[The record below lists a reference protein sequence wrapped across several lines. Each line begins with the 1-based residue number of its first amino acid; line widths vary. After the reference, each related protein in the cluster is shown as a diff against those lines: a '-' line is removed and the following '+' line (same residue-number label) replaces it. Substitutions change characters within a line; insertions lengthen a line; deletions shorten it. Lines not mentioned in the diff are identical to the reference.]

1 MNFFLPVEFGLGIC
15 VGNGQKT
22 SHTNRIVRT
31 IFVLAV
37 RVDSGFRHSCLPVH
51 LAASVAEAGLVVC
64 PVVLT
69 ERFLRGAD

>member
-1 MNFFLPVEFGLGIC
+1 MSFLLTVEFGLGIC

-37 RVDSGFRHSCLPVH
+37 RVDSGFRHSCLPVP
-51 LAASVAEAGLVVC
+51 LAVSVAEAGLVVC
-64 PVVLT
+64 PVLLT
-69 ERFLRGAD
+69 EQLLRGAD